1 VTAATAIG
9 ASFRSFAAE
18 RGLAD
23 ASGQVV
29 EALTPLLARA
39 EGTRLDPALHGELPG
54 GFPAIVGRLR
64 FLGGHAVGA
73 AGGDE
78 FAFLVVVTRVPESA
92 GLVPRLFCETRGEP
106 TTSTQYGLDLDSDSV
121 WTESAALAARYE
133 IRTSPYQ
140 DPNWMRQLFSP
151 AFVDWLAS
159 SPPPGFAFELAYGDL
174 VGSLRGERLA
184 AAELDALWEA
194 TAAVAVA
201 VRRESEE
208 EV

>member
-1 VTAATAIG
+1 VAATAVG
-9 ASFRSFAAE
+9 ESFRSFAAE

-39 EGTRLDPALHGELPG
+39 EGTRLAPALHGDLPG
-54 GFPAIVGRLR
+54 GFPAILGRLR
-64 FLGGHAVGA
+64 FLGGHAIGA
-73 AGGDE
+73 GGGDE
-78 FAFLVVVTRVPESA
+78 FVFLVVITRVAQSA
-92 GLVPRLFCETRGEP
+92 GLVSRLFCESRGEP

-121 WTESAALAARYE
+121 WTESEALAARYV

-151 AFVDWLAS
+151 AFVDWLATA
-159 SPPPGFAFELAYGDL
+159 PPAGFAFELAYGDL
-174 VGSLRGERLA
+174 VGSLRGERPEVGALA
-184 AAELDALWEA
+184 ALWEA